1 MTELERFIDAN
12 KSANRPTFYHE
23 LADGRVVLYNYNFG
37 QYILNDDTLIKG
49 KKSCFKLGNTCRA
62 GIEVKKVNSLLDYF
76 DTTTEFT
83 DVKEIKQDNFD
94 KASYQ
99 VKDSSGE
106 IIRFYGK
113 RPFNFLTRI
122 LGQDGKYKLS
132 ITGHECIYESPLG
145 IGKIPSTIITK
156 PVSSREADLID
167 AYKIFYRNIPDFED
181 SKTHDRL
188 QELIYVLEKMEIGYY
203 RNVYSFDFNNT
214 STYPISTNLTEDIKF
229 LKRLGAVQNYV
240 TDKRYYQQAASDME
254 NPMNLRISA
263 LRDALDGDIDYK
275 MRLISSILYFQYYK
289 SSDAEILSRYTSYPK
304 VEVEKGLSYIK
315 KMIESSKRNGR

>member
-1 MTELERFIDAN
+1 
-12 KSANRPTFYHE
+12 
-23 LADGRVVLYNYNFG
+23 
-37 QYILNDDTLIKG
+37 
-49 KKSCFKLGNTCRA
+49 
-62 GIEVKKVNSLLDYF
+62 
-76 DTTTEFT
+76 
-83 DVKEIKQDNFD
+83 
-94 KASYQ
+94 
-99 VKDSSGE
+99 
-106 IIRFYGK
+106 
-113 RPFNFLTRI
+113 
-122 LGQDGKYKLS
+122 
-132 ITGHECIYESPLG
+132 
-145 IGKIPSTIITK
+145 
-156 PVSSREADLID
+156 
-167 AYKIFYRNIPDFED
+167 
-181 SKTHDRL
+181 
-188 QELIYVLEKMEIGYY
+188 MEIGYY